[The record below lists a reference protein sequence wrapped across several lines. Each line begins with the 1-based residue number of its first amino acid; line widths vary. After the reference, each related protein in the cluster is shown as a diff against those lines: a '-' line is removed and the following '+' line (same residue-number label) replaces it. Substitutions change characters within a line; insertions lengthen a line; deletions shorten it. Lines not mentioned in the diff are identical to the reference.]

1 MRAAA
6 QFVAGSK
13 RIISTHAA
21 TTALI
26 GAFSSDEAKAE
37 LRALFDDIDRDGNG
51 RVSAAEWGRAVSSQR
66 ERLARFFG
74 GVTIEEV
81 GRAFARLDAD
91 GSGDLTFEEFEEGVA
106 SMDVASRLTQAL
118 AIEEGQQELR
128 GLFEALDKDE
138 DGTVSGKEWGAA
150 VSKNVELMAKYFG
163 GLTVPQVAKAFA
175 RLDKDGSRDLTWTE
189 FQQGSKRIVT
199 FAPPQA

>member
-1 MRAAA
+1 MLVHKCRADGQGHALGV
-6 QFVAGSK
+6 QEGSIVLRVA
-13 RIISTHAA
+13 
-21 TTALI
+21 
-26 GAFSSDEAKAE
+26 
-37 LRALFDDIDRDGNG
+37 
-51 RVSAAEWGRAVSSQR
+51 GRAVHT
-66 ERLARFFG
+66 L
-74 GVTIEEV
+74 
-81 GRAFARLDAD
+81 
-91 GSGDLTFEEFEEGVA
+91 EEFEEGVA

-128 GLFEALDKDE
+128 GLFEALDKDA